1 MGAWTKAEGAGEQGE
16 EMEKDGPRKGKK
28 RKKKKTK
35 EGMQMELTGRKERN
49 CQIAK

>member
-1 MGAWTKAEGAGEQGE
+1 MGEWTKAEGAGEQGE

-28 RKKKKTK
+28 KKTK
-35 EGMQMELTGRKERN
+35 EGMQMELMGRKERN

>member
-1 MGAWTKAEGAGEQGE
+1 MGAWMKAEGAGEQGE
-16 EMEKDGPRKGKK
+16 EMEKDRPRKG
-28 RKKKKTK
+28 KKKKTK